1 TCQLAFVAPTFYAE
15 KYERKNMKIKE
26 VKICRKKT
34 AKRTCPENRKKAL
47 QEAREDLT
55 IAERKYHESKSKVEE
70 LELEITRLGS
80 TNDALQQDLKLAF
93 KRLSNLARK
102 ENSENI
108 LEFILINMIRS
119 YGF

>member
-1 TCQLAFVAPTFYAE
+1 LS
-15 KYERKNMKIKE
+15 RKS
-26 VKICRKKT
+26 
-34 AKRTCPENRKKAL
+34 KKAL

-93 KRLSNLARK
+93 KRISG
-102 ENSENI
+102 SI
-108 LEFILINMIRS
+108 HSLIFFKFKFNK
-119 YGF
+119 F

>member
-1 TCQLAFVAPTFYAE
+1 MS
-15 KYERKNMKIKE
+15 RKS
-26 VKICRKKT
+26 
-34 AKRTCPENRKKAL
+34 KKAL

-93 KRLSNLARK
+93 KRISGSIHSFFYLN
-102 ENSENI
+102 
-108 LEFILINMIRS
+108 LINFNNLIK
-119 YGF
+119 FNFK